1 MKKTIKHRFAVSKK
15 TFWDSVYFNED
26 YTKGLFLEGMNCES
40 FEVLSQSGSVETKL

>member
-26 YTKGLFLEGMNCES
+26 YTKDFSL
-40 FEVLSQSGSVETKL
+40 KA